1 MHVRKLVT
9 WQECV
14 RQKTKRKWIVRD
26 DINQS
31 KTDAT
36 KEKDE
41 VHKLDMEVP
50 SSDSES
56 DHLYA
61 ILQLGNKSD

>member
-1 MHVRKLVT
+1 M
-9 WQECV
+9 
-14 RQKTKRKWIVRD
+14 
-26 DINQS
+26 NQS

-41 VHKLDMEVP
+41 VHTLDTEVP

-56 DHLYA
+56 DPTCMLFC
-61 ILQLGNKSD
+61 NWEKVR